1 MAGNEYNPLIGPE
14 ALYVTLA
21 SKMIKEKDFYR
32 DLADA
37 RMTKNVIRETAAAN
51 NIDLEGNLDVITEEV
66 SNFLE
71 SSSGHAHFHGAI
83 NYLTGPIVEIG

>member
-1 MAGNEYNPLIGPE
+1 MTGDEYGTLVGPE
-14 ALYVTLA
+14 AIYVTLA

-37 RMTKNVIRETAAAN
+37 RMTKSVIRETAAAN
-51 NIDLEGNLDVITEEV
+51 NIDLEGNLDAITEEI

-71 SSSGHAHFHGAI
+71 SSSGHEHFHGAI
-83 NYLTGPIVEIG
+83 NYLTGPIVEVG